1 MWHEPGPERT
11 FRTSTTWPNHGCW
24 AYTTGA
30 LKENPAMT
38 TTSTYPTPAASG
50 TVDKTPVA
58 NLLIYVAE
66 NKLSGTLEIT
76 PPGAPPFTILLTQG
90 CPVKVKSAEVHGL
103 IGSILVDLG
112 NVSPNQVSRAL
123 DTSREQKRM
132 VGEVLIEQGAL
143 TQPELERALSVQLE
157 RKLLRVFKLPLS
169 SQFAFYK
176 DFDALVG
183 FGAKDARGI
192 DAANVI
198 WRGMKVTPPLSHV
211 EAVLSNVGSSL
222 LRVPE
227 GVALERFR
235 LSPAELDFA
244 KQFSLRD
251 IRADRLPLQPG
262 VDDATARLLVYLL
275 VSTKVLTVTANPNP
289 PSIMPPRRLST
300 QSFNMSEVIKQRAE
314 TVLGQ
319 DLYAVL
325 GLSVGASVDEARSA
339 YSSLVRTWHPDRIPD
354 KLAELRPQAATV
366 FARLTEAHE
375 VLSNETSRAK
385 YMAEHEGGSATED
398 LGAEELAVRGA
409 LDAIGEFQ
417 RAEVYLKKRD
427 YALAEIH
434 ARAAVEGDDT
444 QADYIAL
451 LAWILST
458 KADYQNDESIAMLI
472 KDLSRAV
479 EMSPLCER
487 ARHYR
492 GMLLKRAGKTEEA
505 LKDFKK
511 AVEINP
517 ANIDAARELRLHFMR
532 TSSGPASKTP
542 PSKTQGSKSDQAPPS
557 SFLQRLFK
565 RS

>member
-1 MWHEPGPERT
+1 
-11 FRTSTTWPNHGCW
+11 
-24 AYTTGA
+24 
-30 LKENPAMT
+30 MT
-38 TTSTYPTPAASG
+38 TTTPYPAPVAAG
-50 TVDKTPVA
+50 TIDKTPVA

-76 PPGAPPFTILLTQG
+76 PPGALPFTILLDGG

-123 DTSREQKRM
+123 DASREQKRM
-132 VGEVLIEQGAL
+132 VGELLIEQGAL
-143 TQPELERALSVQLE
+143 TQAELERALSVQLE
-157 RKLLRVFKLPLS
+157 RKLLRVFKLPAGS
-169 SQFAFYK
+169 EFAFYK
-176 DFDALVG
+176 DFNALEG

-198 WRGMKVTPPLSHV
+198 WRGMKTTPPVSHV
-211 EAVLSNVGSSL
+211 DTALTKLGASY
-222 LRVPE
+222 LRLPE

-235 LSPAELDFA
+235 LSPSELDFA

-251 IRADRLPLQPG
+251 IRADRLPVQPG
-262 VDDATARLLVYLL
+262 VDEPTARLLVYLF
-275 VSTKVLTVTANPNP
+275 VSTKVLTVAENSNPG
-289 PSIMPPRRLST
+289 SVMPPRRLST
-300 QSFNMSEVIKQRAE
+300 QSFNMSEVIRQRADA
-314 TVLGQ
+314 VVNQ

-325 GLSVGASVDEARSA
+325 GLAFGASVEEARKA
-339 YSSLVRTWHPDRIPD
+339 YNNLVRTWHPDRIPD

-375 VLSNETSRAK
+375 TLGNEASRAK
-385 YMAEHEGGSATED
+385 YLVDHASGTAAED

-417 RAEVYLKKRD
+417 RAEVFLKKRD
-427 YALAEIH
+427 YAQAEIH

-458 KADYQNDESIAMLI
+458 KADYQNDESISVLI

-492 GMLLKRAGKTEEA
+492 GMLLKRAGRTEES

-517 ANIDAARELRLHFMR
+517 GNIDAARELRLHLMR
-532 TSSGPASKTP
+532 TSSGLNTAGPKSV
-542 PSKTQGSKSDQAPPS
+542 PSKGPGSKASTDKPPPS
-557 SFLQRLFK
+557 SFFGRLFK
-565 RS
+565 KS